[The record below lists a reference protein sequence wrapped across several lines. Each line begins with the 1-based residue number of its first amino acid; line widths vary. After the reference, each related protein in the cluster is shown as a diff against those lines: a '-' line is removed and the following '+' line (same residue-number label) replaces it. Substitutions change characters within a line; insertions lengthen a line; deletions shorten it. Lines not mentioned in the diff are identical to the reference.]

1 MDASQ
6 PFVPKSLPSL
16 AVSGKLGGTT
26 GATNVCL
33 SICKSEQRGECMSER
48 RTQKSKCRGDYTG
61 VITEVNAG
69 GGK

>member
-26 GATNVCL
+26 GATNICL
-33 SICKSEQRGECMSER
+33 SICKMCMSER
-48 RTQKSKCRGDYTG
+48 RTQKSKCRGDYRG

-69 GGK
+69 GGQ